1 MFYRRDDLPLVSIAP
16 GAFDSS
22 EMLTV
27 SGQIY
32 RGSHPSWGPV
42 GSEIADLDKSYPNR
56 PAPDLAKDPAK
67 DPA

>member
-1 MFYRRDDLPLVSIAP
+1 MFYRRRDLPLVSIAP

-32 RGSHPSWGPV
+32 RHAHPSWGLR
-42 GSEIADLDKSYPNR
+42 GDDLADLDDTYPKR
-56 PAPDLAKDPAK
+56 
-67 DPA
+67 